1 MIIDL
6 RLRPI
11 TESFLKST
19 TDIFPAY
26 GRMFGYELPESVT
39 KRSMKLC
46 CEEMDEAG
54 INLGVAEARWSFE
67 PQSEPIVPAED
78 VVDIITRYP
87 DRLLGAIAING
98 SHVQRAIADAET
110 YVVNGPATG
119 LSLELPFGFSQEPEL
134 PIDDASLHPLFDYM
148 QAQDIPLFLTGGCIY
163 GAQPVCRIDAMLKK
177 FPRLRVFDLHGH
189 VPYVNENIHVA
200 LTHPNLYLCPDMYA
214 INTHYTRPYMD
225 AANGFL
231 QDQIVFG
238 SAYPFIP
245 MKPAVDAYESCFK
258 TSEIRDKIMYKNA
271 LRGLKLREEDLRK
284 I

>member
-1 MIIDL
+1 
-6 RLRPI
+6 
-11 TESFLKST
+11 
-19 TDIFPAY
+19 
-26 GRMFGYELPESVT
+26 
-39 KRSMKLC
+39 
-46 CEEMDEAG
+46 
-54 INLGVAEARWSFE
+54 
-67 PQSEPIVPAED
+67 
-78 VVDIITRYP
+78 
-87 DRLLGAIAING
+87 
-98 SHVQRAIADAET
+98 
-110 YVVNGPATG
+110 
-119 LSLELPFGFSQEPEL
+119 
-134 PIDDASLHPLFDYM
+134 
-148 QAQDIPLFLTGGCIY
+148 
-163 GAQPVCRIDAMLKK
+163 MLKK

-189 VPYVNENIHVA
+189 VPYVNEIIHVA

>member
-11 TESFLKST
+11 TECFLKST

-26 GRMFGYELPESVT
+26 GRMFGYELPESVVR
-39 KRSMKLC
+39 RSMTLC

-54 INLGVAEARWSFE
+54 INLGVAEARWSFS

-78 VVDIITRYP
+78 VVDIVSRYP

-98 SHVQRAIADAET
+98 NYVRRAIEDAET
-110 YVVNGPATG
+110 YVVHGSAAG
-119 LSLELPFGFSQEPEL
+119 LSLELDFGFSQAPLL
-134 PIDDASLHPLFDYM
+134 PIDDTSLQPLFDYM
-148 QAQDIPLFLTGGCIY
+148 QEQDIPLFLTGGCIY
-163 GAQPVCRIDAMLKK
+163 GAQPVCHIDAMMKN
-177 FPRLRVFDLHGH
+177 FPHLRVFDLHGH
-189 VPYVNENIHVA
+189 VPYVNEIIHVA
-200 LTHPNLYLCPDMYA
+200 LTHPNLYLCPDMYG
-214 INTHYTRPYMD
+214 INTHYTRPYVD

-245 MKPAVDAYESCFK
+245 MKAAVDVYESYFRN
-258 TSEIRDKIMYKNA
+258 SEIRDKIMYKNA
-271 LRGLKLREEDLRK
+271 LRGLKLSESELRG